1 MHQVKLIISSM
12 FWCHVV
18 LLVRSPFIVF
28 VIQMEKPPNI
38 TIQRRKHDLQR
49 KKIGCQTKK
58 YHNFSLSSSR
68 VRFSNCS
75 EPKSKTKLKQIL
87 DRQTLAFF
95 ARNNSKVQENAGKQ
109 VAIVFF
115 FFEWSNLKEKLTKT
129 NAISDH
135 LRC

>member
-1 MHQVKLIISSM
+1 MNNGRDHQEWALLVHQVKLIISSM

-28 VIQMEKPPNI
+28 VIQMEKKPPNI

-95 ARNNSKVQENAGKQ
+95 ARNNSKVQENDGKQ

-115 FFEWSNLKEKLTKT
+115 FFE
-129 NAISDH
+129 
-135 LRC
+135 